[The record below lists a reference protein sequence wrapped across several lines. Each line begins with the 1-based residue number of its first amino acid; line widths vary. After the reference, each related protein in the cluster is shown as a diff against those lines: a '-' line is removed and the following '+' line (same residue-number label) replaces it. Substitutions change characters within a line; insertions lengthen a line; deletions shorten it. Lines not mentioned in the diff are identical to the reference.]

1 MGFGFPERSCQ
12 SPTGPCV
19 LYCGVVRRISW
30 PRSCLLPSW
39 RPSVIPPL
47 PFPLTS
53 LFARLILF
61 VSVYKRCTQT
71 AGVGRRRRS
80 WEETDIFF
88 PSSPVHRSHTF
99 PLGCQRGGRGGHF
112 RDSGIITQCF
122 SEKAELANPSLQRA
136 SPPHPPLPS
145 PPLNV
150 ATPSGFRPC
159 A

>member
-1 MGFGFPERSCQ
+1 MGFGFPEHSCQ

-19 LYCGVVRRISW
+19 LYCRVVRRISW

-39 RPSVIPPL
+39 RPSIIPPL

-61 VSVYKRCTQT
+61 VSVYKRYTQT

-80 WEETDIFF
+80 WEERDIFF
-88 PSSPVHRSHTF
+88 LYFF
-99 PLGCQRGGRGGHF
+99 PPLRFTVATLFHLGASGGERHF
-112 RDSGIITQCF
+112 RDSGIITPCF
-122 SEKAELANPSLQRA
+122 SAKAELANPSLRRPP
-136 SPPHPPLPS
+136 SPTT